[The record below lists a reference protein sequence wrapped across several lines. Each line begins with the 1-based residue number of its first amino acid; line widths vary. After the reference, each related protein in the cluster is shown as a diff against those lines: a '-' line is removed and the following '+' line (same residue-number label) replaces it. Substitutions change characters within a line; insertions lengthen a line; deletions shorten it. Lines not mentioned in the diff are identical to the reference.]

1 MGSQDSTI
9 FTGQIDLS
17 APLTSGALDW
27 GLKISDIK
35 TSSAQEFFDQTEQ
48 GAALNPSLSDDFQY
62 QENIFAAYFNITR
75 DWEQWSLNL
84 GLRAEQTEVRAT
96 SKNLG
101 EVNNQYYFELF
112 PKMSLLYSANE
123 NNSFGLS
130 YSRSIAR
137 PNYESLNPFRY
148 FIN

>member
-1 MGSQDSTI
+1 M
-9 FTGQIDLS
+9 
-17 APLTSGALDW
+17 
-27 GLKISDIK
+27 
-35 TSSAQEFFDQTEQ
+35 
-48 GAALNPSLSDDFQY
+48 
-62 QENIFAAYFNITR
+62 
-75 DWEQWSLNL
+75 
-84 GLRAEQTEVRAT
+84 RAEQTEVRAT

-112 PKMSLLYSANE
+112 PKMSLLYTANE

-148 FIN
+148 FINENNYTDGNPHLVPEIDSKYTSSYNPNNPRLLAANYWQLQNP